1 MRRDEATAVQQC
13 HTGETTRGLQ
23 HAGDIVLADLRR
35 PGVVVK
41 GGVGAREHADGEP
54 VLAAVR

>member
-1 MRRDEATAVQQC
+1 MAVQQC

-23 HAGDIVLADLRR
+23 YAGDSVLADLRR
-35 PGVVVK
+35 PGVVGK
-41 GGVGAREHADGEP
+41 GGAGACERADGEP